1 MLLPLNLEFLLSLF
15 QSFGTQHLPAAGS
28 GSGMGWSPLAPM
40 VLSVSTS
47 LDQNWN
53 FIIWNLC
60 CACLV
65 SVGFALSLGFFFNQ
79 WIPVTVNFASCSRL
93 CWVWRDCGITGMSIP
108 WSGAL
113 TFWTRGRIN
122 HTLRC
127 WGVIFK
133 HEPRENY
140 SSYWNLLTTF
150 PGALSTPPWLFL
162 FFCLFFCPYGK
173 SVPGIAAG
181 IFHPTHPY
189 SGFSGCHFAT
199 RVAPLCLRPCKIFIF
214 LSSSFSIILNSCW
227 LCLSP

>member
-28 GSGMGWSPLAPM
+28 GSGMGWSPLAPHG
-40 VLSVSTS
+40 S
-47 LDQNWN
+47 LCLNITWSELK
-53 FIIWNLC
+53 FYYLEFGLC
-60 CACLV
+60 LPCVCGV
-65 SVGFALSLGFFFNQ
+65 CFKFWGFFNQ
-79 WIPVTVNFASCSRL
+79 WIPLTVNFASCSQL

-113 TFWTRGRIN
+113 TFLTRGRIN

-162 FFCLFFCPYGK
+162 FFCRFFSAPMENL
-173 SVPGIAAG
+173 SQELLQA
-181 IFHPTHPY
+181 
-189 SGFSGCHFAT
+189 FSIPPIHILGLVVVILQHEW
-199 RVAPLCLRPCKIFIF
+199 PLCV
-214 LSSSFSIILNSCW
+214 
-227 LCLSP
+227 